1 VTTVLLVLLI
11 LASSVWI
18 GGAACLIVV
27 SRITRT
33 TLSAADRVAFF
44 RQLGRRWG
52 IIGTAALVVAYACGL
67 LLLLTTEWTPLS
79 TWLVVLG
86 AALAVA
92 LAAGIAQARRMTRVR
107 RAAASA
113 GVAAPASHSAAFL
126 RGGIVVLSVAMVVL
140 AVVRTVHS

>member
-1 VTTVLLVLLI
+1 VTTLLLVLLI

-27 SRITRT
+27 SRVSRT
-33 TLSAADRVAFF
+33 ALSAADRVTLF

-67 LLLLTTEWTPLS
+67 ILLLTAPWTPLS

-86 AALAVA
+86 VTLAIA
-92 LAAGIAQARRMTRVR
+92 LAAGIVQARRMTRLR

-113 GVAAPASHSAAFL
+113 GLAAPRSHSATIL
-126 RGGIVVLSVAMVVL
+126 RAGIVALSVAMVVL
-140 AVVRTVHS
+140 AVVRTVR

>member
-1 VTTVLLVLLI
+1 
-11 LASSVWI
+11 
-18 GGAACLIVV
+18 
-27 SRITRT
+27 
-33 TLSAADRVAFF
+33 
-44 RQLGRRWG
+44 
-52 IIGTAALVVAYACGL
+52 
-67 LLLLTTEWTPLS
+67 LS

-86 AALAVA
+86 AALAVV

-126 RGGIVVLSVAMVVL
+126 RAGIVVLSVAMVVL